1 MYVSVNMCVN
11 ECVCCHRV
19 CRGGPL
25 SVYVNGCVCAG
36 VTVSE
41 SGFGYPWPA

>member
-1 MYVSVNMCVN
+1 MLSPCVLG
-11 ECVCCHRV
+11 VGG
-19 CRGGPL
+19 GGPL

-41 SGFGYPWPA
+41 SGFGYLWPA